1 MKQNIAIQGYQ
12 GSYHDDAAASYFE
25 NQAYHILPAPS
36 FEVLADLLQQ
46 GKADKAVMAIEN
58 SIAGTILPN
67 YRILRERN
75 FWIEGEIYRPIHHQL
90 MVNSGVELTDIK
102 EVHSHPMALQ
112 QCSRFLS
119 QHLPGVT
126 WVETE
131 DTALSASI
139 LAADGDNTRAVIAS
153 QRAAE
158 LYDLAIMGQN
168 IENNNYNFTRFFI
181 LSAQP
186 QPIHQAD
193 KVSAY
198 LTVPDE
204 KGRLLQVLQHIY
216 DHQMNLSKLQS
227 FPVPGKFRS
236 YFFHLDIEFDQL
248 SDYHQLSSTLRAIT
262 TEYKELGMYKRA
274 HEEVEAQIE
283 SLQMSML

>member
-1 MKQNIAIQGYQ
+1 MIQNIAIQGYR

-25 NQAYHILPAPS
+25 DQDYNILPAPS

-46 GKADKAVMAIEN
+46 GNADKAVMAIEN

-90 MVNSGVELTDIK
+90 MTNAGVELTGIK

-112 QCSRFLS
+112 QCSNFLS
-119 QHLPGVT
+119 RFLPGVK

-139 LAADGDNTRAVIAS
+139 LSADGDRTRAVIAS
-153 QRAAE
+153 QRAAD
-158 LYDLAIMGQN
+158 LYDLSIIGHN
-168 IENNNYNFTRFFI
+168 IENNAHNFTRFFI

-186 QPIHQAD
+186 QELSHVD

-204 KGRLLQVLQHIY
+204 KGRLLHVLQHIY

-227 FPVPGKFRS
+227 FPVPGKFRE
-236 YFFHLDIEFDQL
+236 YFFHLDIEFDLL
-248 SDYHQLSSTLRAIT
+248 SDYYQLSSALRTIT

-274 HEEVEAQIE
+274 HDVVEAQIE
-283 SLQMSML
+283 SLQMSIL

>member
-12 GSYHDDAAASYFE
+12 GSYHDAAAASYFE
-25 NQAYHILPAPS
+25 DQDYNILPAPS

-46 GKADKAVMAIEN
+46 GNADKAVMAIEN

-75 FWIEGEIYRPIHHQL
+75 FWIEGEIYQPIHHKL
-90 MVNSGVELTDIK
+90 MTNAGVELTGIK

-112 QCSRFLS
+112 QCSNFLS
-119 QHLPGVT
+119 LFLPGVK

-139 LAADGDNTRAVIAS
+139 LSADGDRTRAVIAS
-153 QRAAE
+153 QRAAD
-158 LYDLAIMGQN
+158 LYDLSIIGHN
-168 IENNNYNFTRFFI
+168 IENNAHNFTRFFI
-181 LSAQP
+181 LSTQP
-186 QPIHQAD
+186 QELNHVD

-204 KGRLLQVLQHIY
+204 KGRLLHVLQHIY

-227 FPVPGKFRS
+227 FPVPGKFRA
-236 YFFHLDIEFDQL
+236 YFFHLDIEFDLL
-248 SDYHQLSSTLRAIT
+248 SDYYQLSSTLRTIT

-274 HEEVEAQIE
+274 HDAVEAQIE